1 MNIIT
6 GVIVIV
12 VILVCVCIPIGKLLM
27 EQMDF
32 EGEKNK

>member
-32 EGEKNK
+32 EGEKK

>member
-6 GVIVIV
+6 GVIVIL
-12 VILVCVCIPIGKLLM
+12 VILVCVCIPMGKLLM

-32 EGEKNK
+32 EGEKK